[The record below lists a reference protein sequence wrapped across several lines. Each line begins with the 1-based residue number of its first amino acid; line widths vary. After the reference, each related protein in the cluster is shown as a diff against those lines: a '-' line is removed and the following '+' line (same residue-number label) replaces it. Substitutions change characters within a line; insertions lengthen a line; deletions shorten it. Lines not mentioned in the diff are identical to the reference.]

1 MMWVYESLIR
11 NKPNERVISKTKEV
25 LNMMREIRFG
35 MIGIIVGAMLLA
47 SIPFVSAV
55 LYGDANE
62 DTRINMQDVTA
73 VERMIL
79 EYDSETTSADANQDG
94 EVDMRDVTCIEL
106 IILERVLFPGGNL
119 DAVMIFGPKDNT
131 LDPAYKW
138 AGWYVR
144 KAGIYETLFKYN
156 DEMQLT
162 PELAT
167 GYTMVSDTVWD
178 IHLREGVTF
187 HDGNPLDADAV
198 VYSIERVMD
207 ESNSRSSEYDHI
219 ASIVAQDVYTVRI
232 TTTDPYAPTM
242 ASLTDPLVSIVSPDA
257 SDLASNPVGT
267 GPFMYD
273 SNEFGASLS
282 VVRNP
287 DYWGGGVKLES
298 VTLTYVSE
306 SATRAAMLESGDA
319 SIARGLPYPQVS
331 TIEGN
336 PDLDVVSKETMRAYF
351 MFVNTDPGPGR
362 APLDDIRVRQAINYA
377 IDRDEV
383 VDVALEGVGGVSAKG
398 VFPSIFPWAN
408 DELAGYP
415 HDQATALSL
424 LADAGITDSD
434 SDGVLELSNGDD
446 FTLNIMTYT
455 TRAAMQPSVEV
466 IESQLEAIGIDVT
479 IELLGSSAI
488 KAAMVDGDYDLA
500 FYSYGVAPSG
510 DPDYYLTAHFD
521 STAGYKENG
530 WTRYSNATVNSL
542 LADARME
549 MDQTTRKD
557 YYDQAQAIIVEESPE
572 MFIFHEKELVGHHID
587 VIGYEIYPNEIT
599 FLTKNMYIGR

>member
-1 MMWVYESLIR
+1 
-11 NKPNERVISKTKEV
+11 
-25 LNMMREIRFG
+25 MMREIRFG
-35 MIGIIVGAMLLA
+35 MIGIIVSAMLLA
-47 SIPFVSAV
+47 SIPFGSAV

-62 DTRINMQDVTA
+62 DARINMQDVTA

-79 EYDSETTSADANQDG
+79 GYDSETTSADANQDG
-94 EVDMRDVTCIEL
+94 SINMQDVTCIEL
-106 IILERVLFPGGNL
+106 IILERVLFPGGSL

-138 AGWYVR
+138 TGWYVR

-156 DEMQLT
+156 DAMELT

-167 GYTMVSDTVWD
+167 GYTQVSDTVWD

-198 VYSIERVMD
+198 VYSIGRVMD

-219 ASIVAQDVYTVRI
+219 ALIVAEDAYTVRI
-232 TTTDPYAPTM
+232 TTIDPYAPTM

-257 SDLASNPVGT
+257 SDLASDPVGT
-267 GPFMYD
+267 GPFVYD
-273 SNEFGASLS
+273 SNVWDASLS

-298 VTLTYVSE
+298 VTMTYVSD
-306 SATRAAMLESGDA
+306 SITRAAMLESGDVN
-319 SIARGLPYPQVS
+319 IARGLPYPQVS

-336 PDLDVVSKETMRAYF
+336 PDLDVVSAETMRAYL
-351 MFVNTDPGPGR
+351 MFVNTDK

-398 VFPSIFPWAN
+398 VFPSIFPWTN
-408 DELAGYP
+408 DELVGYP
-415 HDQATALSL
+415 HNQATALSL

-434 SDGVLELSNGDD
+434 SDGMLELSSGED

-455 TRAAMQPSVEV
+455 SRAAMQPSVEV
-466 IESQLEAIGIDVT
+466 IESQLESIGIDVT
-479 IELLGSSAI
+479 IELLESSAI
-488 KAAMVDGDYDLA
+488 KAAMVDGDYDMA

-510 DPDYYLTAHFD
+510 DPDYYLTTHFD

-530 WTRYSNATVNSL
+530 WTRYSNATVDSL
-542 LADARME
+542 LADARTE
-549 MDQTTRKD
+549 MDPTTRKD

-599 FLTKNMYIGR
+599 FITKNMYIGR

>member
-1 MMWVYESLIR
+1 MKLTR
-11 NKPNERVISKTKEV
+11 NKPNKRIISRTKEV
-25 LNMMREIRFG
+25 IDVNVVIRFG
-35 MIGIIVGAMLLA
+35 MIGIIVSTMLLA
-47 SIPFVSAV
+47 SLPSASAT

-62 DTRINMQDVTA
+62 DTRINMQDVTK

-79 EYDSETTSADANQDG
+79 EYDPETTSADTNQD
-94 EVDMRDVTCIEL
+94 DDINMQDVTYIEL
-106 IILERVLFPGGNL
+106 IILERKPFPGGSLN
-119 DAVMIFGPKDNT
+119 AVMIFGPKDNT

-138 AGWYVR
+138 TGWYMR

-156 DEMQLT
+156 AEMELT

-167 GYTMVSDTVWD
+167 GYTQVSDTVWD

-187 HDGNPLDADAV
+187 HDGTPFNADAV
-198 VYSIERVMD
+198 VYSIGRVTD

-219 ASIVAQDVYTVRI
+219 ASVVAQDDYTVRI
-232 TTTDPYAPTM
+232 TTTDPYAPTI
-242 ASLTDPLVSIVSPDA
+242 ASLTDPLVSMVSPDA
-257 SDLASNPVGT
+257 SDLATDPVGT

-287 DYWGGGVKLES
+287 DYWGGGVKLEDA
-298 VTLTYVSE
+298 TLTYVRDST
-306 SATRAAMLESGDA
+306 TRATMLESGDVDM
-319 SIARGLPYPQVS
+319 ARGLPYPQVS
-331 TIEGN
+331 TIEGD
-336 PDLDVVSKETMRAYF
+336 PDLDVVGKETMRVYF
-351 MFVNTDPGPGR
+351 MFVNTEK
-362 APLDDIRVRQAINYA
+362 APLDDVRVRQAINYA

-408 DELAGYP
+408 DELVGYP
-415 HDQATALSL
+415 HNQATALAL
-424 LADAGITDSD
+424 LEDAGITDI
-434 SDGVLELSNGDD
+434 DGDGTLEYDGAD
-446 FTLNIMTYT
+446 FTLNIKTYT
-455 TRAAMQPSVEV
+455 SRAAMQPSVEV
-466 IESQLEAIGIDVT
+466 IQSQLEDIGIVVT
-479 IELLGSSAI
+479 TDFTGSGPV
-488 KAAMVDGDYDLA
+488 KEAMTAGTYDLA

-530 WTRYSNATVNSL
+530 WTRYSNATVDSL
-542 LADARME
+542 LASAREE
-549 MDQTTRKD
+549 MDLDKRKD

-572 MFIFHEKELVGHHID
+572 MFIFHEKELVGYD
-587 VIGYEIYPNEIT
+587 NKVIGYEIYPNEIT

>member
-1 MMWVYESLIR
+1 MKLTR
-11 NKPNERVISKTKEV
+11 NKPNKRIISRTKEV
-25 LNMMREIRFG
+25 IDVNVVIRFG
-35 MIGIIVGAMLLA
+35 MIGIIVSTMLLA
-47 SIPFVSAV
+47 SLPSASAT

-62 DTRINMQDVTA
+62 DTRINMQDVTK

-79 EYDSETTSADANQDG
+79 EYDPETTSADTNQD
-94 EVDMRDVTCIEL
+94 DDINMQDVTYIEL
-106 IILERVLFPGGNL
+106 IILERKPFPGGSLN
-119 DAVMIFGPKDNT
+119 AVMIFGPKDNT

-138 AGWYVR
+138 TGWYMR

-156 DEMQLT
+156 AEMELT

-167 GYTMVSDTVWD
+167 GYTQVSDTVWD

-187 HDGNPLDADAV
+187 HDGTPFNADAV
-198 VYSIERVMD
+198 VYSIGRVTD

-219 ASIVAQDVYTVRI
+219 ASVVAQDDYTVRI
-232 TTTDPYAPTM
+232 TTTDPYAPTI
-242 ASLTDPLVSIVSPDA
+242 ASLTDPLVSMVSPDA
-257 SDLASNPVGT
+257 SDLATDPVGT

-287 DYWGGGVKLES
+287 DYWGGGVKLEDA
-298 VTLTYVSE
+298 TLTYVRDST
-306 SATRAAMLESGDA
+306 TRATMLESGDVDM
-319 SIARGLPYPQVS
+319 ARGLPYPQVS
-331 TIEGN
+331 TIEGD
-336 PDLDVVSKETMRAYF
+336 PDLDVVGKETMRVYF
-351 MFVNTDPGPGR
+351 MFVNTEK
-362 APLDDIRVRQAINYA
+362 APLDDVRVRQAINYA

-408 DELAGYP
+408 DELAGYS
-415 HDQATALSL
+415 HNQATALAL
-424 LADAGITDSD
+424 LEDAGITDI
-434 SDGVLELSNGDD
+434 DGDGTLEYDGAD
-446 FTLNIMTYT
+446 FTLNIKTYT
-455 TRAAMQPSVEV
+455 SRAAMQPSVEV
-466 IESQLEAIGIDVT
+466 IQSQLEDIGIVVT
-479 IELLGSSAI
+479 TDFTGSGPV
-488 KAAMVDGDYDLA
+488 KEAMTAGTYDLA

-530 WTRYSNATVNSL
+530 WTRYSNATVDSL
-542 LADARME
+542 LASAREE
-549 MDQTTRKD
+549 MDLDKRKD

-572 MFIFHEKELVGHHID
+572 MFIFHEKELVGYD
-587 VIGYEIYPNEIT
+587 NKVIGYEIYPNEIT

>member
-1 MMWVYESLIR
+1 MKMTAILAGIAMSL
-11 NKPNERVISKTKEV
+11 
-25 LNMMREIRFG
+25 
-35 MIGIIVGAMLLA
+35 LLLI
-47 SIPFVSAV
+47 SIPSVSSEF
-55 LYGDANE
+55 YGDANE
-62 DTRINMQDVTA
+62 DTKINMQDVTK

-79 EYDSETTSADANQDG
+79 EFDPETTSADANKDTKINMQ
-94 EVDMRDVTCIEL
+94 DVTYIEL
-106 IILERVLFPGGNL
+106 IILERYPFPGGSL

-138 AGWYVR
+138 TGWYVR

-156 DEMQLT
+156 GEMELT

-167 GYTMVSDTVWD
+167 GYTQVSDTVWD
-178 IHLREGVTF
+178 IHLREDVKF
-187 HDGNPLDADAV
+187 HDGNPLNADAV
-198 VYSIERVMD
+198 VYSIGRVMD

-219 ASIVAQDVYTVRI
+219 TSVVAKNEYTVTI
-232 TTTDPYAPTM
+232 TTAEPYAPTI

-257 SDLASNPVGT
+257 TDLASDPVGT

-287 DYWGGGVKLES
+287 DYWGGGVKLED
-298 VTLTYVSE
+298 VTLTYVSD
-306 SATRAAMLESGDA
+306 STTRAAMLESGDVDM
-319 SIARGLPYPQVS
+319 ARGLPYPQVS
-331 TIEGN
+331 TIEGD
-336 PDLDVVSKETMRAYF
+336 PDLDVISKETMRAYF
-351 MFVNTDPGPGR
+351 MFVNTET
-362 APLDDIRVRQAINYA
+362 APLDDVRVRQAINYA
-377 IDRDEV
+377 INRDEV

-398 VFPSIFPWAN
+398 VFPSIFPWTN

-434 SDGVLELSNGDD
+434 SDGVLELSNGED
-446 FTLNIMTYT
+446 FTLNIKTYT

-466 IESQLEAIGIDVT
+466 IVSQLEDIGIDVT
-479 IELLGSSAI
+479 AELTGSSDI
-488 KAAMVDGDYDLA
+488 KAAMVDGTYDMA

-521 STAGYKENG
+521 STADYKENG
-530 WTRYSNATVNSL
+530 WIRYSNAEVDSL
-542 LADARME
+542 LASARQE
-549 MDQTTRKD
+549 MDLDTRKD
-557 YYDQAQAIIVEESPE
+557 YYDQATQIIVEESPE
-572 MFIFHEKELVGHHID
+572 MFIFHEKELVGYNTK

>member
-1 MMWVYESLIR
+1 MKLTR
-11 NKPNERVISKTKEV
+11 NKPNKRIISRTKEV
-25 LNMMREIRFG
+25 IDVNVVIRFG
-35 MIGIIVGAMLLA
+35 MIGIIVSTMLLA
-47 SIPFVSAV
+47 SLPSASAT

-62 DTRINMQDVTA
+62 DTRINMQDVTK

-79 EYDSETTSADANQDG
+79 EYDPETTSADTNQD
-94 EVDMRDVTCIEL
+94 DDINMQDVTYIEL
-106 IILERVLFPGGNL
+106 IILERKPFPGGSLN
-119 DAVMIFGPKDNT
+119 AVMIFGPKDNT

-138 AGWYVR
+138 TGWYMR

-156 DEMQLT
+156 AEMELT

-167 GYTMVSDTVWD
+167 GYTQVSDTVWD

-187 HDGNPLDADAV
+187 HDGTPFNADAV
-198 VYSIERVMD
+198 VYSIGRVTD

-219 ASIVAQDVYTVRI
+219 ASVVAQDDYTVRI
-232 TTTDPYAPTM
+232 TTTDPYAPTI
-242 ASLTDPLVSIVSPDA
+242 ASLTDPLVSMVSPDA
-257 SDLASNPVGT
+257 SDLATDPVGT

-287 DYWGGGVKLES
+287 DYWGGGVKLEDA
-298 VTLTYVSE
+298 TLTYVRDST
-306 SATRAAMLESGDA
+306 TRATMLESGDVDM
-319 SIARGLPYPQVS
+319 ARGLPYPQVS
-331 TIEGN
+331 TIEGD
-336 PDLDVVSKETMRAYF
+336 PDLDVVGKETMRVYF
-351 MFVNTDPGPGR
+351 MFVNTEK
-362 APLDDIRVRQAINYA
+362 APLDDVRVRQAINYA

-415 HDQATALSL
+415 HNQATALAL
-424 LADAGITDSD
+424 LEDAGITDI
-434 SDGVLELSNGDD
+434 DGDGTLEYDGAD
-446 FTLNIMTYT
+446 FTLNIKTYT
-455 TRAAMQPSVEV
+455 SRAAMQPSVEV
-466 IESQLEAIGIDVT
+466 IQSQLEDIGIVVT
-479 IELLGSSAI
+479 TDFTGSGPV
-488 KAAMVDGDYDLA
+488 KEAMTAGTYDLA

-542 LADARME
+542 LASAREE
-549 MDQTTRKD
+549 MDLDKRKD

-572 MFIFHEKELVGHHID
+572 MFIFHEKELVGYD
-587 VIGYEIYPNEIT
+587 NKVIGYEIYPNEIT

>member
-1 MMWVYESLIR
+1 MKITAILAGIAMSL
-11 NKPNERVISKTKEV
+11 
-25 LNMMREIRFG
+25 
-35 MIGIIVGAMLLA
+35 LLLV
-47 SIPFVSAV
+47 SIPSVSAE
-55 LYGDANE
+55 LFGDANE
-62 DTRINMQDVTA
+62 DTKINMQDVTK

-79 EYDSETTSADANQDG
+79 EFDPETTSADANKDNNINMQ
-94 EVDMRDVTCIEL
+94 DVTYIEL
-106 IILERVLFPGGNL
+106 IILERYPFPGGSL

-138 AGWYVR
+138 TGWYVR

-156 DEMQLT
+156 SEMELT

-167 GYTMVSDTVWD
+167 GHTQVSDTVWD
-178 IHLREGVTF
+178 VQLREGVKF
-187 HDGNPLDADAV
+187 HDGTPFNADAV
-198 VYSIERVMD
+198 VYSIEQVMD

-219 ASIVAQDVYTVRI
+219 ASVVATGEYTVTI
-232 TTTDPYAPTM
+232 TTIEPYAPTI
-242 ASLTDPLVSIVSPDA
+242 ASLTDPLVSMVSPDA
-257 SDLASNPVGT
+257 TDLASDPVGT

-282 VVRNP
+282 LVRNP
-287 DYWGGGVKLES
+287 DYWGGGVKLED
-298 VTLTYVSE
+298 VTLTYVSD
-306 SATRAAMLESGDA
+306 STTRAAMLESGDA
-319 SIARGLPYPQVS
+319 DMARGIPYPQVS
-331 TIEGN
+331 TIKGD

-351 MFVNTDPGPGR
+351 MFVNTEK

-377 IDRDEV
+377 INRDEV
-383 VDVALEGVGGVSAKG
+383 VDVALEGVGGVLAKG
-398 VFPSIFPWAN
+398 VFPSIFPWTN

-434 SDGVLELSNGDD
+434 NDGVLELSTGED
-446 FTLNIMTYT
+446 FSLNIMTYT
-455 TRAAMQPSVEV
+455 SRAAMQPSVEV
-466 IESQLEAIGIDVT
+466 IASQLEDIGIDVT
-479 IELLGSSAI
+479 IELTGSSAI
-488 KAAMVDGDYDLA
+488 KADMVDGTYDMA

-530 WTRYSNATVNSL
+530 WTRYSNDAVDSL
-542 LADARME
+542 LASARME
-549 MDQTTRKD
+549 MDLDTRKD
-557 YYDQAQAIIVEESPE
+557 YYDQAQEIIVEESPE
-572 MFIFHEKELVGHHID
+572 MFIFHEKELVGYNTK

>member
-1 MMWVYESLIR
+1 M
-11 NKPNERVISKTKEV
+11 K
-25 LNMMREIRFG
+25 REIRFG
-35 MIGIIVGAMLLA
+35 MIGIIVSMMLLA
-47 SIPFVSAV
+47 SMPSVSAE
-55 LYGDANE
+55 LFGDANE
-62 DTRINMQDVTA
+62 DTLINMQDVTK

-79 EYDSETTSADANQDG
+79 GYDSETTSADANQDG
-94 EVDMRDVTCIEL
+94 DLNMQDVTCIEL
-106 IILERVLFPGGNL
+106 IILERVLFPGGSL
-119 DAVMIFGPKDNT
+119 DVVMIFGPKDNT

-138 AGWYVR
+138 TGWYVR

-156 DEMQLT
+156 DKMELT

-167 GYTMVSDTVWD
+167 GYTRVSNTWD

-198 VYSIERVMD
+198 VYSIKRVMD

-219 ASIVAQDVYTVRI
+219 ASIVAADAYTVRI
-232 TTTDPYAPTM
+232 TTTDPYAPTI

-257 SDLASNPVGT
+257 SDLASDPAGT

-273 SNEFGASLS
+273 SNVFGASLS

-287 DYWGGGVKLES
+287 DYWGGGVKLED
-298 VTLTYVSE
+298 VTLTYVSD
-306 SATRAAMLESGDA
+306 STTRAAMLESGDVDM
-319 SIARGLPYPQVS
+319 ARGLPYPQVS
-331 TIEGN
+331 TIEGD

-351 MFVNTDPGPGR
+351 MFVNTGK

-383 VDVALEGVGGVSAKG
+383 VDVALEGVGGASAKG
-398 VFPSIFPWAN
+398 VFPSIFPWTN
-408 DELAGYP
+408 DELAGYSHNP
-415 HDQATALSL
+415 TKALEL

-434 SDGVLELSNGDD
+434 GDDVLEYDGKD
-446 FTLNIMTYT
+446 FELNIMTYT
-455 TRAAMQPSVEV
+455 SRAAMQPSVEV
-466 IESQLEAIGIDVT
+466 IESQLEDIGIVVTVDLTGSTDV
-479 IELLGSSAI
+479 

-510 DPDYYLTAHFD
+510 DPDYYLTTHFD
-521 STAGYKENG
+521 STAGYKENR
-530 WTRYSNATVNSL
+530 WTRYTNATVNSL
-542 LADARME
+542 LASARQE
-549 MDQTTRKD
+549 MDLSIRKD
-557 YYDQAQAIIVEESPE
+557 YCDQAQAIIVEESPE
-572 MFIFHEKELVGHHID
+572 MFIFHEKELVGYNTK

>member
-1 MMWVYESLIR
+1 MKLTR
-11 NKPNERVISKTKEV
+11 NKPNKRIISRTKEV
-25 LNMMREIRFG
+25 IDVNVVIRFG
-35 MIGIIVGAMLLA
+35 MIGIIVSTMLLA
-47 SIPFVSAV
+47 SLPSASAT

-62 DTRINMQDVTA
+62 DTRINMQDVTK

-79 EYDSETTSADANQDG
+79 EYDPETTSADTNQD
-94 EVDMRDVTCIEL
+94 DDINMQDVTYIEL
-106 IILERVLFPGGNL
+106 IILERKPFPGGSLN
-119 DAVMIFGPKDNT
+119 AVMIFGPKDNT

-138 AGWYVR
+138 TGWYMR

-156 DEMQLT
+156 AEMELT

-167 GYTMVSDTVWD
+167 GYTQVSDTVWD

-187 HDGNPLDADAV
+187 HDGTPFNADAV
-198 VYSIERVMD
+198 VYSIGRVTD

-219 ASIVAQDVYTVRI
+219 ASVVAQDDYTVRI
-232 TTTDPYAPTM
+232 TTTDPYAPTI
-242 ASLTDPLVSIVSPDA
+242 ASLTDPLVSMVSPDA
-257 SDLASNPVGT
+257 SDLATDPVGT

-287 DYWGGGVKLES
+287 DYWGGGVKLEDA
-298 VTLTYVSE
+298 TLTYVRDST
-306 SATRAAMLESGDA
+306 TRATMLESGDVDM
-319 SIARGLPYPQVS
+319 ARGLPYPQVS
-331 TIEGN
+331 TIEGD
-336 PDLDVVSKETMRAYF
+336 PDLDVVGKETMRVYF
-351 MFVNTDPGPGR
+351 MFVNTEK
-362 APLDDIRVRQAINYA
+362 APLDDVRVRQAINYA

-408 DELAGYP
+408 DELAGYS
-415 HDQATALSL
+415 HNQATALAL
-424 LADAGITDSD
+424 LEDAGITDI
-434 SDGVLELSNGDD
+434 DGDGTLEYDGAD
-446 FTLNIMTYT
+446 FTLNIKTYT
-455 TRAAMQPSVEV
+455 SRAAMQPSVEV
-466 IESQLEAIGIDVT
+466 IQSQLEDIGIVVT
-479 IELLGSSAI
+479 TDFTGSGPV
-488 KAAMVDGDYDLA
+488 KEAMTAGTYDLA

-542 LADARME
+542 LASAREE
-549 MDQTTRKD
+549 MDLDKRKD

-572 MFIFHEKELVGHHID
+572 MFIFHEKELVGYD
-587 VIGYEIYPNEIT
+587 NKVIGYEIYPNEIT

>member
-1 MMWVYESLIR
+1 MKLTR
-11 NKPNERVISKTKEV
+11 NKPNKRIISRTKEV
-25 LNMMREIRFG
+25 IDVNVVIRFG
-35 MIGIIVGAMLLA
+35 MIGIIVSTMLLA
-47 SIPFVSAV
+47 SLPSASAT

-62 DTRINMQDVTA
+62 DTRINMQDVTK
-73 VERMIL
+73 VERMVL
-79 EYDSETTSADANQDG
+79 EYDPETTSADTNQD
-94 EVDMRDVTCIEL
+94 DDINMQDVTYIEL
-106 IILERVLFPGGNL
+106 IILERKPFPGGSLN
-119 DAVMIFGPKDNT
+119 AVMIFGPKDNT

-138 AGWYVR
+138 TGWYMR

-156 DEMQLT
+156 AEMELT

-167 GYTMVSDTVWD
+167 GYTQVSDTVWD

-187 HDGNPLDADAV
+187 HDGTPFNADAV
-198 VYSIERVMD
+198 VYSIGRVTD

-219 ASIVAQDVYTVRI
+219 ASVVAQDDYTVRI
-232 TTTDPYAPTM
+232 TTTDPYAPTI
-242 ASLTDPLVSIVSPDA
+242 ASLTDPLVSMVSPDA
-257 SDLASNPVGT
+257 SDLATDPVGT

-287 DYWGGGVKLES
+287 DYWGGGVKLEDA
-298 VTLTYVSE
+298 TLTYVRDST
-306 SATRAAMLESGDA
+306 TRATMLESGDVDM
-319 SIARGLPYPQVS
+319 ARGLPYPQVS
-331 TIEGN
+331 TIEGD
-336 PDLDVVSKETMRAYF
+336 PDLDVVGKETMRVYF
-351 MFVNTDPGPGR
+351 MFVNTEK
-362 APLDDIRVRQAINYA
+362 APLDDVRVRQAINYA

-415 HDQATALSL
+415 HNQATALAL
-424 LADAGITDSD
+424 LEDAGITDI
-434 SDGVLELSNGDD
+434 DGDGTLEYDGAD
-446 FTLNIMTYT
+446 FTLNIKTYT
-455 TRAAMQPSVEV
+455 SRAAMQPSVEV
-466 IESQLEAIGIDVT
+466 IQSQLEDIGIVVT
-479 IELLGSSAI
+479 TDFTGSGPV
-488 KAAMVDGDYDLA
+488 KEAMTAGTYDLA

-530 WTRYSNATVNSL
+530 WTRYSNATVDSL
-542 LADARME
+542 LASAREE
-549 MDQTTRKD
+549 MDLDKRKD

-572 MFIFHEKELVGHHID
+572 MFIFHEKELVGYD
-587 VIGYEIYPNEIT
+587 NKVIGYEIYPNEIT

>member
-1 MMWVYESLIR
+1 
-11 NKPNERVISKTKEV
+11 
-25 LNMMREIRFG
+25 MMREIRFG
-35 MIGIIVGAMLLA
+35 MIGIIVSAMLLA
-47 SIPFVSAV
+47 SIPFVSAT

-62 DTRINMQDVTA
+62 DTRINMQDVTK

-79 EYDSETTSADANQDG
+79 GYDSETTSADANQDG
-94 EVDMRDVTCIEL
+94 DINMQDVTSIEL

-119 DAVMIFGPKDNT
+119 DVVMIFGPKDNT

-138 AGWYVR
+138 TGWYVR

-156 DEMQLT
+156 DEMELT

-167 GYTMVSDTVWD
+167 GYTQVSDTVWD

-198 VYSIERVMD
+198 VYSIGRVMD

-219 ASIVAQDVYTVRI
+219 ESIAAAGDYTVRV
-232 TTTDPYAPTM
+232 TTNDPYAPTI
-242 ASLTDPLVSIVSPDA
+242 ASLTDPLISIVSPDA
-257 SDLASNPVGT
+257 SDLASDPVGT
-267 GPFMYD
+267 GPFIYD

-287 DYWGGGVKLES
+287 NYWGGGVKLES

-306 SATRAAMLESGDA
+306 GATRAAMLESGDVN
-319 SIARGLPYPQVS
+319 IARGLPYPQVS

-336 PDLDVVSKETMRAYF
+336 PDLGVVSKETLRAYF
-351 MFVNTDPGPGR
+351 MFVNTAPGPGR
-362 APLDDIRVRQAINYA
+362 APLDDVRVRQAINYA
-377 IDRDEV
+377 IDRDAV

-408 DELAGYP
+408 DDLAGYP
-415 HDQATALSL
+415 HDQAKALEL
-424 LADAGITDSD
+424 LEDAGITDSD
-434 SDGVLELSNGDD
+434 GVLKLSNGDD

-455 TRAAMQPSVEV
+455 SRAAMQPSVEV

-488 KAAMVDGDYDLA
+488 KAAMVDGDYDMA

-510 DPDYYLTAHFD
+510 DPNHYLTTHFD

-530 WTRYSNATVNSL
+530 WTRYSNATVDSL
-542 LADARME
+542 LADARTE
-549 MDQTTRKD
+549 MDQATRKD
-557 YYDQAQAIIVEESPE
+557 YYDQAQAIIVEESP
-572 MFIFHEKELVGHHID
+572 
-587 VIGYEIYPNEIT
+587 
-599 FLTKNMYIGR
+599 

>member
-1 MMWVYESLIR
+1 MNV
-11 NKPNERVISKTKEV
+11 V
-25 LNMMREIRFG
+25 IRFG
-35 MIGIIVGAMLLA
+35 MIGIIVSTMLLA
-47 SIPFVSAV
+47 SLPSASAT

-62 DTRINMQDVTA
+62 DTRINMQDVTK

-79 EYDSETTSADANQDG
+79 EYDPETTSADTNQD
-94 EVDMRDVTCIEL
+94 DDINMQDVTYIEL
-106 IILERVLFPGGNL
+106 IILERKPFPGGSLN
-119 DAVMIFGPKDNT
+119 AVMIFGPKDNT

-138 AGWYVR
+138 TGWYMR

-156 DEMQLT
+156 AEMELT

-167 GYTMVSDTVWD
+167 GYTQVSDTVWD

-187 HDGNPLDADAV
+187 HDGTPFNADAV
-198 VYSIERVMD
+198 VYSIGRVTD

-219 ASIVAQDVYTVRI
+219 ASVVAQDDYTVRI
-232 TTTDPYAPTM
+232 TTTDPYAPTI
-242 ASLTDPLVSIVSPDA
+242 ASLTDPLVSMVSPDA
-257 SDLASNPVGT
+257 SDLATDPVGT

-287 DYWGGGVKLES
+287 DYWGGGVKLEDA
-298 VTLTYVSE
+298 TLTYVRDST
-306 SATRAAMLESGDA
+306 TRATMLESGDVDM
-319 SIARGLPYPQVS
+319 ARGLPYPQVS
-331 TIEGN
+331 TIEGD
-336 PDLDVVSKETMRAYF
+336 PDLDVVGKETMRVYF
-351 MFVNTDPGPGR
+351 MFVNTEK
-362 APLDDIRVRQAINYA
+362 APLDDVRVRQAINYA

-408 DELAGYP
+408 DELVGYP
-415 HDQATALSL
+415 HNQATALAL
-424 LADAGITDSD
+424 LEDAGITDI
-434 SDGVLELSNGDD
+434 DGDGTLEYDGAD
-446 FTLNIMTYT
+446 FTLNIKTYT
-455 TRAAMQPSVEV
+455 SRAAMQPSVEV
-466 IESQLEAIGIDVT
+466 IQSQLEDIGIVVT
-479 IELLGSSAI
+479 TDFTGSGPV
-488 KAAMVDGDYDLA
+488 KEAMTAGTYDLA

-530 WTRYSNATVNSL
+530 WTRYSNATVDSL
-542 LADARME
+542 LASAREE
-549 MDQTTRKD
+549 MDLDKRKD

-572 MFIFHEKELVGHHID
+572 MFIFHEKELVGYD
-587 VIGYEIYPNEIT
+587 NKVIGYEIYPNEIT

>member
-1 MMWVYESLIR
+1 MTLTCNESPSKRI
-11 NKPNERVISKTKEV
+11 ISKTKEV
-25 LNMMREIRFG
+25 IYMKREIRFG
-35 MIGIIVGAMLLA
+35 IIGIIVSVMLLA
-47 SIPFVSAV
+47 SIPSVSAQ
-55 LYGDANE
+55 LFGDANE
-62 DTRINMQDVTA
+62 DTRINMQDVTK

-79 EYDSETTSADANQDG
+79 GYDPETTSADANQD
-94 EVDMRDVTCIEL
+94 DDINMQDVTFIEL
-106 IILERVLFPGGNL
+106 IILERKPFPGGSL

-138 AGWYVR
+138 TGWYVR

-167 GYTMVSDTVWD
+167 GYTQVSDTVWD
-178 IHLREGVTF
+178 IHLREGVIF
-187 HDGNPLDADAV
+187 HDGTPFNADAV
-198 VYSIERVMD
+198 VDSIGRVMD

-219 ASIVAQDVYTVRI
+219 ASIVAQDVYTVRV
-232 TTTDPYAPTM
+232 TTNDPCASTI

-257 SDLASNPVGT
+257 SDLASDPVGT

-306 SATRAAMLESGDA
+306 GATRAAMLESGDA
-319 SIARGLPYPQVS
+319 NMARGLPYPQVS
-331 TIEGN
+331 TIEDN

-351 MFVNTDPGPGR
+351 MFVNTGKT
-362 APLDDIRVRQAINYA
+362 PLDDVRVRQAINYA

-383 VDVALEGVGGVSAKG
+383 VDVALEGVGGVPAKG

-415 HDQATALSL
+415 HNQETALSL
-424 LADAGITDSD
+424 LADAGITDID
-434 SDGVLELSNGDD
+434 SDGVLELSSGED

-455 TRAAMQPSVEV
+455 SRAAMQPSVEV
-466 IESQLEAIGIDVT
+466 IESQLEDIGIDVT

-488 KAAMVDGDYDLA
+488 KAAMVDGTYDMA

-530 WTRYSNATVNSL
+530 WTRYSNAAVTSL
-542 LADARME
+542 LESARQE
-549 MDQTTRKD
+549 MDLDDRKD
-557 YYDQAQAIIVEESPE
+557 YCDQAQAIIVEESPE
-572 MFIFHEKELVGHHID
+572 MFIFHEKELVGYD
-587 VIGYEIYPNEIT
+587 TKVIGYDIYPNEIT
-599 FLTKNMYIGR
+599 FITKNMYIGR

>member
-1 MMWVYESLIR
+1 MGWMYESPIR
-11 NKPNERVISKTKEV
+11 NKPNKRIISKTKEV
-25 LNMMREIRFG
+25 IDMMREIRFG
-35 MIGIIVGAMLLA
+35 MIGIIVSAMLLA
-47 SIPFVSAV
+47 SIPFVSAT

-62 DTRINMQDVTA
+62 DTRINMQDVTK

-79 EYDSETTSADANQDG
+79 GYDSETTSADANQDG
-94 EVDMRDVTCIEL
+94 DINMQDVTSIEL
-106 IILERVLFPGGNL
+106 IILERVLFPGGIL
-119 DAVMIFGPKDNT
+119 DVVMIFGPKDNT

-138 AGWYVR
+138 TGWYVR

-156 DEMQLT
+156 DEMELT

-167 GYTMVSDTVWD
+167 GYTQVSDTVWD
-178 IHLREGVTF
+178 IHLREGVIF

-198 VYSIERVMD
+198 VYSIGRVMD
-207 ESNSRSSEYDHI
+207 ETNSRSSEYDHI
-219 ASIVAQDVYTVRI
+219 ASIVAAGDYTVRV
-232 TTTDPYAPTM
+232 TTNDPYAPTI

-257 SDLASNPVGT
+257 SDLASDPVGT

-306 SATRAAMLESGDA
+306 GATRATMLESGDVNV
-319 SIARGLPYPQVS
+319 ARGLPYPQVS

-336 PDLDVVSKETMRAYF
+336 PDLDVVSAETLRAYF
-351 MFVNTDPGPGR
+351 MFVNTEE
-362 APLDDIRVRQAINYA
+362 APLDDVRVRQAINYA

-415 HDQATALSL
+415 HDSVKALEL
-424 LADAGITDSD
+424 LEAAGITDSD
-434 SDGVLELSNGDD
+434 SDGVLELSSGED
-446 FTLNIMTYT
+446 FTINIMTYT
-455 TRAAMQPSVEV
+455 SRAAMQPSVEV
-466 IESQLEAIGIDVT
+466 IESQLEDIGIDVT
-479 IELLGSSAI
+479 VELTGSSDI
-488 KAAMVDGDYDLA
+488 KAAMVDGTYDMA

-530 WTRYSNATVNSL
+530 WTRYENATVDSL
-542 LADARME
+542 LADARTE

>member
-1 MMWVYESLIR
+1 MKLTR
-11 NKPNERVISKTKEV
+11 NKPNKRIISRTKEV
-25 LNMMREIRFG
+25 IDVNVVIRFG
-35 MIGIIVGAMLLA
+35 MIGIIVSTMLLA
-47 SIPFVSAV
+47 SLPSASAT

-62 DTRINMQDVTA
+62 DTRINMQDVTK

-79 EYDSETTSADANQDG
+79 EYDPETTSADTNQD
-94 EVDMRDVTCIEL
+94 DDINMQDVTYIEL
-106 IILERVLFPGGNL
+106 IILERKPFPGGSLN
-119 DAVMIFGPKDNT
+119 AVMIFGPKDNT

-138 AGWYVR
+138 TGWYMR

-156 DEMQLT
+156 AEMELT

-167 GYTMVSDTVWD
+167 GYTQVSDTVWD

-187 HDGNPLDADAV
+187 HDGTPFNADAV
-198 VYSIERVMD
+198 VYSIGRVTD

-219 ASIVAQDVYTVRI
+219 ASVVAQDDYTVRI
-232 TTTDPYAPTM
+232 TTTDPYAPTI
-242 ASLTDPLVSIVSPDA
+242 ASLTDPLVSMVSPDA
-257 SDLASNPVGT
+257 SDLATDPVGT

-287 DYWGGGVKLES
+287 DYWGGGVKLEDA
-298 VTLTYVSE
+298 TLTYVRDST
-306 SATRAAMLESGDA
+306 TRATMLESGDVDM
-319 SIARGLPYPQVS
+319 ARGLPYPQVS
-331 TIEGN
+331 TIEGD
-336 PDLDVVSKETMRAYF
+336 PDLDVVGKETMRVYF
-351 MFVNTDPGPGR
+351 MFVNTEK
-362 APLDDIRVRQAINYA
+362 APLDDVRVRQAINYA

-415 HDQATALSL
+415 HNQATALAL
-424 LADAGITDSD
+424 LEDAGITDI
-434 SDGVLELSNGDD
+434 DGDGTLEYDGAD
-446 FTLNIMTYT
+446 FTLNIKTYT
-455 TRAAMQPSVEV
+455 SRAAMQPSVEV
-466 IESQLEAIGIDVT
+466 IQSQLEDIGIVVT
-479 IELLGSSAI
+479 TDFTGSGPV
-488 KAAMVDGDYDLA
+488 KEAMTAGTYDLA

-530 WTRYSNATVNSL
+530 WTRYSNATVDSL
-542 LADARME
+542 LASAREE
-549 MDQTTRKD
+549 MDLDKRKD

-572 MFIFHEKELVGHHID
+572 MFIFHEKELVGYD
-587 VIGYEIYPNEIT
+587 NKVIGYEIYPNEIT

>member
-1 MMWVYESLIR
+1 MNV
-11 NKPNERVISKTKEV
+11 V
-25 LNMMREIRFG
+25 IRFG
-35 MIGIIVGAMLLA
+35 MIGIIVSTMLLA
-47 SIPFVSAV
+47 SLPSASAT

-62 DTRINMQDVTA
+62 DTRINMQDVTK

-79 EYDSETTSADANQDG
+79 EYDPETTSADTNQD
-94 EVDMRDVTCIEL
+94 DDINMQDVTYIEL
-106 IILERVLFPGGNL
+106 IILERKPFPGGSLN
-119 DAVMIFGPKDNT
+119 AVMIFGPKDNT

-138 AGWYVR
+138 TGWYMR

-156 DEMQLT
+156 AEMELT

-167 GYTMVSDTVWD
+167 GYTQVSDTVWD

-187 HDGNPLDADAV
+187 HDGTPFNADAV
-198 VYSIERVMD
+198 VYSIGRVTD

-219 ASIVAQDVYTVRI
+219 ASVVAQDDYTVRI
-232 TTTDPYAPTM
+232 TTTDPYAPTI
-242 ASLTDPLVSIVSPDA
+242 ASLTDPLVSMVSPDA
-257 SDLASNPVGT
+257 SDLATDPVGT

-287 DYWGGGVKLES
+287 DYWGGGVKLEDA
-298 VTLTYVSE
+298 TLTYVRDST
-306 SATRAAMLESGDA
+306 TRATMLESGDVDM
-319 SIARGLPYPQVS
+319 ARGLPYPQVS
-331 TIEGN
+331 TIEGD
-336 PDLDVVSKETMRAYF
+336 PDLDVVGKETMRVYF
-351 MFVNTDPGPGR
+351 MFVNTEK
-362 APLDDIRVRQAINYA
+362 APLDDVRVRQAINYA

-408 DELAGYP
+408 DELAGYS
-415 HDQATALSL
+415 HNQATALAL
-424 LADAGITDSD
+424 LEDAGITDI
-434 SDGVLELSNGDD
+434 DGDGTLEYDGAD
-446 FTLNIMTYT
+446 FTLNIKTYT
-455 TRAAMQPSVEV
+455 SRAAMQPSVEV
-466 IESQLEAIGIDVT
+466 IQSQLEDIGIVVT
-479 IELLGSSAI
+479 TDFTGSGPV
-488 KAAMVDGDYDLA
+488 KEAMTAGTYDLA

-542 LADARME
+542 LASAREE
-549 MDQTTRKD
+549 MDLDKRKD

-572 MFIFHEKELVGHHID
+572 MFIFHEKELVGYD
-587 VIGYEIYPNEIT
+587 NKVIGYEIYPNEIT

>member
-1 MMWVYESLIR
+1 M
-11 NKPNERVISKTKEV
+11 K
-25 LNMMREIRFG
+25 REIRFG
-35 MIGIIVGAMLLA
+35 IIGLIVSAMLLA
-47 SIPFVSAV
+47 SMPAVSAE
-55 LYGDANE
+55 LFGDANE
-62 DTRINMQDVTA
+62 DTLINMQDVTK

-79 EYDSETTSADANQDG
+79 EYDPETTSADANQDG
-94 EVDMRDVTCIEL
+94 DINMQDVTCIEL
-106 IILERVLFPGGNL
+106 IILERVLFPGGSL

-138 AGWYVR
+138 TGWYVR

-156 DEMQLT
+156 NKMELT

-167 GYTMVSDTVWD
+167 RYTRVSDTVWD
-178 IHLREGVTF
+178 IQLREGVTF
-187 HDGNPLDADAV
+187 HDGTPFNADAV
-198 VYSIERVMD
+198 VYSIGRAMD

-219 ASIVAQDVYTVRI
+219 ESIATAGDYTVRI
-232 TTTDPYAPTM
+232 TTTEPYAPTM

-257 SDLASNPVGT
+257 SNLASNPVGT

-273 SNEFGASLS
+273 SNVFGASLS

-287 DYWGGGVKLES
+287 DYWGGGVKLED
-298 VTLTYVSE
+298 VTLTYVSD
-306 SATRAAMLESGDA
+306 STTRATMLESGDA
-319 SIARGLPYPQVS
+319 DMARGIPYPQVS
-331 TIEGN
+331 TIEGD

-351 MFVNTDPGPGR
+351 MFVNTGK

-415 HDQATALSL
+415 HNQATALAL

-434 SDGVLELSNGDD
+434 SDGTLELSSGED

-455 TRAAMQPSVEV
+455 SRAAMQPSVEV
-466 IESQLEAIGIDVT
+466 IELQLEDIGIDVT
-479 IELLGSSAI
+479 VTLTGSSDI
-488 KAAMVDGDYDLA
+488 KAAMVGGTYDMA

-510 DPDYYLTAHFD
+510 DPDHYLTAHFD

-530 WTRYSNATVNSL
+530 WTQYSNATVNSL
-542 LADARME
+542 LASARQE
-549 MDQTTRKD
+549 MDPDTRKG
-557 YYDQAQAIIVEESPE
+557 YCDQAQAIIVEESPE
-572 MFIFHEKELVGHHID
+572 MFIFHEKELVGYD
-587 VIGYEIYPNEIT
+587 TKVIGYEIYPNELT

>member
-1 MMWVYESLIR
+1 MKITAILAGIAMSL
-11 NKPNERVISKTKEV
+11 
-25 LNMMREIRFG
+25 
-35 MIGIIVGAMLLA
+35 LLLI
-47 SIPFVSAV
+47 SIPSVSAE

-62 DTRINMQDVTA
+62 DTKINMQDVTK

-79 EYDSETTSADANQDG
+79 EFDPVTTSADANKDTKINMQ
-94 EVDMRDVTCIEL
+94 DVTFIEL
-106 IILERVLFPGGNL
+106 IILERYPFPGGSL

-138 AGWYVR
+138 TGWYVR

-156 DEMQLT
+156 GEMELT

-167 GYTMVSDTVWD
+167 GYTQVSNSVWD
-178 IHLREGVTF
+178 IHLREDVKF
-187 HDGNPLDADAV
+187 HDGNPLNADAV
-198 VYSIERVMD
+198 VYSIGRVMD
-207 ESNSRSSEYDHI
+207 DSNSRSSEYDHI
-219 ASIVAQDVYTVRI
+219 ASVVATGEYTVTI
-232 TTTDPYAPTM
+232 TTTEPYAPTI
-242 ASLTDPLVSIVSPDA
+242 ASLTDPLVSMVSPDA
-257 SDLASNPVGT
+257 TDLASDPVGT

-282 VVRNP
+282 VIRNP
-287 DYWGGGVKLES
+287 DYWGGGVKLED
-298 VTLTYVSE
+298 VTLTYVSD
-306 SATRAAMLESGDA
+306 STTRAAMLESGDVDM
-319 SIARGLPYPQVS
+319 ARGLPYPQVS
-331 TIEGN
+331 TIEGD
-336 PDLDVVSKETMRAYF
+336 PDLDVISKETMRAYF
-351 MFVNTDPGPGR
+351 MFVNTEK
-362 APLDDIRVRQAINYA
+362 APLDDVRVRQAINYA
-377 IDRDEV
+377 INRDEV

-398 VFPSIFPWAN
+398 VFPSIFPWTN

-424 LADAGITDSD
+424 LADAGITDID
-434 SDGVLELSNGDD
+434 SDGVLELSSGED

-466 IESQLEAIGIDVT
+466 IVSQLEDIGIDVT
-479 IELLGSSAI
+479 AELTGSSDI
-488 KAAMVDGDYDLA
+488 KAAMVDGDYDMA

-530 WTRYSNATVNSL
+530 WIRYSNAEVDSL
-542 LADARME
+542 LASARQE
-549 MDQTTRKD
+549 MDLDTRKD
-557 YYDQAQAIIVEESPE
+557 YYDQATQIIVEESPE
-572 MFIFHEKELVGHHID
+572 MFVFHEKELVGYNTK